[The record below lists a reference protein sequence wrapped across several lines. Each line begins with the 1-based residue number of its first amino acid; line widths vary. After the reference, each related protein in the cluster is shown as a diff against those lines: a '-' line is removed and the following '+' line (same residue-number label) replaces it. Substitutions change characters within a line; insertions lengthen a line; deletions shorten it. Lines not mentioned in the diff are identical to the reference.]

1 MSKQEI
7 EYFIYIFLNTLQS
20 KLPFSKHKEIEHLQ
34 NRVEELLIG
43 LNKEEQNCR
52 DEQRAH

>member
-1 MSKQEI
+1 MSKQEL

-43 LNKEEQNCR
+43 LNKKK
-52 DEQRAH
+52 